1 MTFRNSVSV
10 AVAAFA
16 LVAMT
21 GSANAQDPAAGEK
34 AFAKCKAC
42 HAVGAGAAN
51 KIGPQLNGVVG
62 RKIASVE
69 GYQYSP
75 AMMKM
80 AEKGAWTPELLEQYL
95 ADPKKVVP
103 GTKMVFPGIK
113 KPDELKNLI
122 AYLQTQK

>member
-1 MTFRNSVSV
+1 
-10 AVAAFA
+10 
-16 LVAMT
+16 MT
-21 GSANAQDPAAGEK
+21 GSANAQDAAAGEK
-34 AFAKCKAC
+34 VFAKCKAC
-42 HAVGAGAAN
+42 HTIGAGATN
-51 KIGPQLNGVVG
+51 KIGPMLTGVVG

-75 AMMKM
+75 AMTKF

-113 KPDELKNLI
+113 KPEDLKSLI
-122 AYLQTQK
+122 AYMQSAK